1 MLTPTTSEL
10 SVDDRRR
17 LVRDQILGLPS
28 DRVYMGAYAV
38 MSSEYAPQP
47 TALGHSVTS
56 LALSELVRFAEAN
69 TCDRLLAILH
79 HCDTAAC
86 FLGHAIIALRM
97 ADVELGHLA
106 DQEYI
111 SDGVAEL
118 LGVHRSAFHCQWTH
132 WPTPMRLHF
141 IRSLG
146 RRGHDTID
154 LANVDGADVSIAERD
169 AVVGYLNHLLGGG
182 QP

>member
-1 MLTPTTSEL
+1 MPTPTTSEL

-17 LVRDQILGLPS
+17 LVRDQILALPS

-38 MSSEYAPQP
+38 MSSEYAPHP
-47 TALGHSVTS
+47 TVADSVTS
-56 LALSELVRFAEAN
+56 LALSELVRFAEA
-69 TCDRLLAILH
+69 TSTDRLLAILH

-154 LANVDGADVSIAERD
+154 LPGVDSTDVSIAERD